1 MGIKNR
7 GKKANTQFR
16 KFALTVHVT
25 VSIGWIGAV
34 FAYLAL
40 VITTLTS
47 RDAHIIRAALIS
59 MEPITYYAVVP
70 LALASLLTGLFMSL
84 STTWGL
90 FRHYWILAKFLLTI
104 IAIFILFQYTQTI
117 SLVAELAREPSTS
130 LDELK
135 GAHGLL
141 HSVGAL
147 VVLLLNMILSMYKP
161 KGVTKYGWRKQYE
174 KDKKL

>member
-1 MGIKNR
+1 MGNKNR
-7 GKKANTQFR
+7 EKKGNTHFQ
-16 KFALTVHVT
+16 KFALTVHVI
-25 VSIGWIGAV
+25 VSVGWIGGV

-40 VITTLTS
+40 VITTLIS
-47 RDAHIIRAALIS
+47 RDDHIIRAALLS
-59 MEPITYYAVVP
+59 MEPITYYAIVP
-70 LALASLLTGLFMSL
+70 LALASLITGLFMSL

-90 FRHYWILAKFLLTI
+90 FRHYWILAKSLLTL

-117 SLVAELAREPSTS
+117 SFVAELAREPSTS

-135 GAHGLL
+135 RAHGLL

-174 KDKKL
+174 KAKR